1 MNVATKFLVLK
12 FFNSLI
18 FTSTIVLCLIFIL
31 NLTSELD
38 FFKDIK
44 ENSYLPIYF
53 SLLNAPSMVFEM
65 FPFIFLLSTQL
76 FFLNIFKENQIDI
89 FKYSGFK
96 NDKIIKIISIF
107 SIILGIV
114 IIVFFYSISS
124 NLKKLYLNL
133 KSNYTDDDKY
143 LAVITKNGL
152 WIKDLVDEKIL
163 IINSSK
169 IEHNIIT
176 EVFISEFDKDYN
188 IIRNIKSPRVN
199 IEKNN
204 WKIYQASIFQ
214 KNNKEEKDIL
224 EIYSNFNYKR
234 IQSLFSNLS
243 SLSINELFGLRKNYE
258 LLRYSTIE
266 VDIQIIKILTYPIY
280 LLLMVNLAS
289 IIMLNFKSVQSN
301 TFKISLGIF
310 VSVIIFYF
318 NNFFIILGKI
328 EKIPY
333 FISIIAPII
342 ILFSII
348 LLMLRNINEK

>member
-1 MNVATKFLVLK
+1 MNVTTKFLVLK

-18 FTSTIVLCLIFIL
+18 FISTIVLCLIFIL

-44 ENSYLPIYF
+44 EKSYLPIYF
-53 SLLNAPSMVFEM
+53 SLLNAPSLVFEM

-114 IIVFFYSISS
+114 VVVFFYNVSS

-224 EIYSNFNYKR
+224 EIYSNFNYQK
-234 IQSLFSNLS
+234 INSLFSNLS
-243 SLSINELFGLRKNYE
+243 SLSILEILNLRNNYKQIN
-258 LLRYSTIE
+258 YSTTEID
-266 VDIQIIKILTYPIY
+266 VQLQKLISFPIY
-280 LLLMVNLAS
+280 YTLMTILSA
-289 IIMLNFKSVQSN
+289 IIMFNTKSFKS
-301 TFKISLGIF
+301 TTLKITIGLF
-310 VSVIIFYF
+310 FCVIIYYT
-318 NNFFIILGKI
+318 NNLFQVLGST
-328 EKIPY
+328 EKIPLV
-333 FISIIAPII
+333 ISVWIALL
-342 ILFSII
+342 ILFFVNTVS
-348 LLMLRNINEK
+348 MFKINEK